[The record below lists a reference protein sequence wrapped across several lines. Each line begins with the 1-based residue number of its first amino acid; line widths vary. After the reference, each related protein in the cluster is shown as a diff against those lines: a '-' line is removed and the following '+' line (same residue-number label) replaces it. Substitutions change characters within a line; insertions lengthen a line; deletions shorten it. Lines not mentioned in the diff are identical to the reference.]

1 MQYDGSV
8 SSIRAVQKC
17 LTPKDSLWISQN
29 GSTLSGL
36 VKSSEMSLSTESQL
50 ELETHHS
57 STIFCDM
64 MSPDEWKSSLP
75 LVFQQNG
82 ACSIANSPTSPSN
95 SIEDLVLELEN
106 SSQDVDLGSPFAG
119 CPDNLLFKVSSA
131 DKYEEDELVCN
142 MDTDANDM
150 LYEMME
156 TEKEI
161 DPCTKIPLQND
172 KPQSLVEIGAELEAE
187 EIGNRQKS
195 SDPLSTFLQLVDK
208 SKSGQVP
215 AQVTHLTA
223 TREPQFGATENAS
236 ISEKEK
242 KEASLQRLTSRL
254 ANVIHCNSPDNA
266 NILQKATST
275 ISTLR
280 QQACDLMS
288 TYSQLKFQNDELIQ
302 KQQQLHSEQFLGES
316 SETLS
321 GCPLIIEVLIPSR
334 GAKKAFDSAPLYH
347 HIPIE
352 DGQIP
357 ITSGDESF
365 SMADDI
371 LEEPYEEQYDA
382 QTHLRLVPSK
392 ANPCKNK
399 KLPCQLGCI
408 CSSLEAGKLPIEHCK
423 NPSCMLESRCTQP
436 HDPSHTS
443 NIVFPI
449 TKERR
454 TADIEEGKRESN
466 LNPESI
472 STRRRSRTTKVSELR
487 SSGSSSKNKIPLVKM
502 ERRSREKPKK
512 NVIFLNDP
520 KIDPKDPKLL
530 NDCNVCL
537 VKLDPRALHRKPN
550 GSFDAKLYMKCYV
563 TLQRL
568 QTKQDQPLFCT
579 YDR

>member
-119 CPDNLLFKVSSA
+119 CPDNLLFKVSST

-161 DPCTKIPLQND
+161 DPCTKIPL
-172 KPQSLVEIGAELEAE
+172 IGAELEAE

-502 ERRSREKPKK
+502 ERRSRERPKK

>member
-1 MQYDGSV
+1 
-8 SSIRAVQKC
+8 
-17 LTPKDSLWISQN
+17 
-29 GSTLSGL
+29 
-36 VKSSEMSLSTESQL
+36 MSLSTDNQL

-75 LVFQQNG
+75 LVFQKNG
-82 ACSIANSPTSPSN
+82 ACSIANSSTSPSN

-106 SSQDVDLGSPFAG
+106 SSQDVDLGSPFTG
-119 CPDNLLFKVSSA
+119 CPDNLLFKVSSS

-142 MDTDANDM
+142 MDTDANDVC
-150 LYEMME
+150 YEIME

-161 DPCTKIPLQND
+161 DPQPKIPPQED
-172 KPQSLVEIGAELEAE
+172 KPPLVETGAEFEAG
-187 EIGNRQKS
+187 EIGNLQKS
-195 SDPLSTFLQLVDK
+195 SDPLATVLHYESVDK
-208 SKSGQVP
+208 TNSNEVP
-215 AQVTHLTA
+215 AQVAHPTA
-223 TREPQFGATENAS
+223 TRESQFGTTETAS
-236 ISEKEK
+236 VSEKEK
-242 KEASLQRLTSRL
+242 KEDSLQRLTSRL
-254 ANVIHCNSPDNA
+254 ANVIHCNSPDSA

-316 SETLS
+316 NETLS
-321 GCPLIIEVLIPSR
+321 SGPLIIEVLIPSR

-357 ITSGDESF
+357 ITSGDESY

-382 QTHLRLVPSK
+382 PTLLRVVPPK
-392 ANPCKNK
+392 TYACKSK

-408 CSSLEAGKLPIEHCK
+408 CSSLDTGKLPIEHCK

-436 HDPSHTS
+436 NDPSHTPD
-443 NIVFPI
+443 IVFTI
-449 TKERR
+449 TNKRS
-454 TADIEEGKRESN
+454 TADIETGKRESN
-466 LNPESI
+466 LNRESI
-472 STRRRSRTTKVSELR
+472 SIRRR
-487 SSGSSSKNKIPLVKM
+487 SSGSSSKKKTPLVKT
-502 ERRSREKPKK
+502 ERRTREKPKK
-512 NVIFLNDP
+512 NVILLSDP

-563 TLQRL
+563 TLHRL
-568 QTKQDQPLFCT
+568 QTQKDQPLICM
-579 YDR
+579 YNR

>member
-242 KEASLQRLTSRL
+242 KRSFPSTS
-254 ANVIHCNSPDNA
+254 D
-266 NILQKATST
+266 
-275 ISTLR
+275 
-280 QQACDLMS
+280 
-288 TYSQLKFQNDELIQ
+288 
-302 KQQQLHSEQFLGES
+302 
-316 SETLS
+316 
-321 GCPLIIEVLIPSR
+321 
-334 GAKKAFDSAPLYH
+334 
-347 HIPIE
+347 
-352 DGQIP
+352 
-357 ITSGDESF
+357 
-365 SMADDI
+365 
-371 LEEPYEEQYDA
+371 
-382 QTHLRLVPSK
+382 
-392 ANPCKNK
+392 
-399 KLPCQLGCI
+399 
-408 CSSLEAGKLPIEHCK
+408 
-423 NPSCMLESRCTQP
+423 
-436 HDPSHTS
+436 
-443 NIVFPI
+443 
-449 TKERR
+449 
-454 TADIEEGKRESN
+454 
-466 LNPESI
+466 
-472 STRRRSRTTKVSELR
+472 
-487 SSGSSSKNKIPLVKM
+487 
-502 ERRSREKPKK
+502 
-512 NVIFLNDP
+512 
-520 KIDPKDPKLL
+520 
-530 NDCNVCL
+530 
-537 VKLDPRALHRKPN
+537 
-550 GSFDAKLYMKCYV
+550 
-563 TLQRL
+563 
-568 QTKQDQPLFCT
+568 
-579 YDR
+579 